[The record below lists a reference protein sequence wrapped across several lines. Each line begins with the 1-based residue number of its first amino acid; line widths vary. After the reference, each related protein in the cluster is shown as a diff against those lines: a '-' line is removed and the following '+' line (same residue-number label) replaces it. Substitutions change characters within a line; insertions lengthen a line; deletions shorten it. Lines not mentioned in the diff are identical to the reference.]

1 MENLKLVELLLTAE
15 IFNRFE
21 NLTEN
26 DIPREIRKVLY
37 SKGSLRRPIV
47 IKEEMVRI
55 YAGKSSDLP
64 FIEYNPLTKQFRLT
78 SFEIAAKWF
87 ASRGLD
93 LIRKNPVLAYYYENF
108 DSLNVSYELA
118 RKCNPP
124 IHGDKEWILQTI
136 SELEKSEEMREMLSL
151 VRIFAPEDI
160 NVEFDSVVLNEEQ
173 MEEIRKIEVALSEI
187 EYLRKI
193 GLTDVGKLLFI
204 GPPGTGKTTTARAL
218 AKKFY
223 LPLLEVRLSMVT
235 SQYLGETSK
244 NIEKIFELAKK
255 MSPCILFI
263 DEFDYVAKMRTSDEH
278 AAIKRAVNTLLKAI
292 DDISLVNDRVL
303 LIAATNHP
311 SILDPAVWRRFDK
324 VLEFPEPE
332 ERIRR
337 RIFELFLKKID
348 GDFDIDALVK
358 ETEGF
363 TGADIKLVVREAVLK
378 ALLDGRKKI
387 FQEDL
392 LNAVDGIKRR
402 LKMRYDS

>member
-26 DIPREIRKVLY
+26 DIPKEIRKVLY

-64 FIEYNPLTKQFRLT
+64 FIEYNPLTKQFRIT

-136 SELEKSEEMREMLSL
+136 SELEKSEDMREMLSL

-193 GLTDVGKLLFI
+193 GLTDIGKLLFI

>member
-64 FIEYNPLTKQFRLT
+64 FIEYNPLTKQFRIT

-136 SELEKSEEMREMLSL
+136 SELEKSEEMKEMLSL

-193 GLTDVGKLLFI
+193 GLTDIGKLLFI

-348 GDFDIDALVK
+348 GDFDIDVLVK